1 MTKTELKE
9 TIVFLGMILIILT
22 FAVVISANK
31 YNKLEKKY
39 LELSARVSELERVTK
54 VTKVTKVTSLPEE
67 PGDNEIVISN
77 TNIFTEG
84 GEHE

>member
-9 TIVFLGMILIILT
+9 TIVCLGMILIILT

-54 VTKVTKVTSLPEE
+54 VTKVTSLPEE
-67 PGDNEIVISN
+67 PGDDEIVISN
-77 TNIFTEG
+77 TNILTEG

>member
-39 LELSARVSELERVTK
+39 LELSARFSELER

-67 PGDNEIVISN
+67 PGDDKIVISN

-84 GEHE
+84 E